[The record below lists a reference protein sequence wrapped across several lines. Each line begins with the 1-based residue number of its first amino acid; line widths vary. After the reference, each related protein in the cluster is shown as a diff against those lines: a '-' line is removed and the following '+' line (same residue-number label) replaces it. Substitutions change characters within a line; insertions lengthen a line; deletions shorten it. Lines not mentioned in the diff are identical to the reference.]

1 MKLSCEVIRDL
12 LPLYHDQ
19 VCSETSCQLVEEH
32 LASCEA
38 CQQQLEQIHAEV
50 KGGSRIEDTKPI
62 REIAQT
68 WKRDKKSAFL
78 TGAMLV
84 SFVAC
89 MICIIS
95 YQAIGSYVTPEGVLI
110 EPFALIPLA
119 YLFGLLG
126 MLSGISLV
134 IVRGIKRIRRGK

>member
-19 VCSETSCQLVEEH
+19 VCSEASCQVVEEH
-32 LASCEA
+32 LKSCEA
-38 CQQQLEQIHAEV
+38 CQQQLEQIHTEV
-50 KGGSRIEDTKPI
+50 KGGSKIEDTKPI
-62 REIAQT
+62 RQIAQT

-84 SFVAC
+84 SFLAS
-89 MICIIS
+89 MTCIIS
-95 YQAIGSYVTPEGVLI
+95 YEVIGSYVTPEGFLV

-126 MLSGISLV
+126 LLSGISLG
-134 IVRGIKRIRRGK
+134 IVRGIKRIWRGK